1 MSARPR
7 RAPPPKSNAPLVL
20 GLVAFTTL
28 MGSVPIMLQRRNK
41 RLQEGG
47 DMLTSDKPLNA
58 TQVRRGVYLNTGSQ
72 DVGPDP
78 DWDMKNMTYKGKT
91 PVIVDESKSLASQT
105 RRLEGLKE
113 SR

>member
-1 MSARPR
+1 MSARA
-7 RAPPPKSNAPLVL
+7 RAPPPKSNIPIVL

-28 MGSVPIMLQRRNK
+28 MGSVPILLHRRNK
-41 RLQEGG
+41 RLHDGG

-72 DVGPDP
+72 DAGPDP
-78 DWDMKNMTYKGKT
+78 DWDMKSMLYKGKA
-91 PVIVDESKSLASQT
+91 PVIVDESNSLASQM

-113 SR
+113 SK